1 VNSLDNRYERWV
13 SKFYGVAT
21 KYLANYMNWFVFQES
36 IKKSANPFD
45 NLIKAVADN
54 SETLENYRE
63 IQLRYEK
70 LINLQYF

>member
-1 VNSLDNRYERWV
+1 VHTP
-13 SKFYGVAT
+13 A
-21 KYLANYMNWFVFQES
+21 WFIFQES

-45 NLIKAVADN
+45 SLIKAVADN